1 MTHSRS
7 RSLALIA
14 AVALLVLPAAAPAGD
29 APPPKRLNRSAT
41 PAPGEK
47 KLDWLAFDAASARAM
62 SEGKHVIVDIYTNW
76 CGWCKV
82 MERETYGNP
91 EVADYLTQN
100 FVLAKVNG
108 ESSAKIHWKGKELTE
123 RQFAREVGVTGF
135 PATYFLKP
143 DLELL
148 GGVPGFIRAPEFML
162 MARYVNIK
170 WYEKGKLAD
179 YIKEQRAAGG
189 STPAASKTQ

>member
-1 MTHSRS
+1 MTHFRS
-7 RSLALIA
+7 RSLALLLALTCA
-14 AVALLVLPAAAPAGD
+14 AIPAAARAAGEPQK
-29 APPPKRLNRSAT
+29 PPSRSAT

-47 KLDWLAFDAASARAM
+47 KLDWLAFDAATERAAK
-62 SEGKHVIVDIYTNW
+62 EGKHVIVDIYTTW

-82 MERETYGNP
+82 MDRETYGNA
-91 EVADYLTQN
+91 EVADYLKQN

-108 ESSAKIHWKGKELTE
+108 ESSSRIHWQGKELTE

-143 DLELL
+143 DSELL
-148 GGVPGFIRAPEFML
+148 GGMPGFIRAKDFIL
-162 MARYVNIK
+162 VARYVNTK

-179 YIKEQRAAGG
+179 YMKEQGAGG
-189 STPAASKTQ
+189 SSPAK